1 MRKMIV
7 LLAMAT
13 VVSACGFFK
22 RGGEPPA
29 HRSPSTTSIYGDW
42 VLSSPVDS
50 TAFAGASSVEMSLS
64 QTRFTITANFPGRVS
79 QRITGSAGTGEGGIL
94 TLIPETGS
102 TDATLARRSM
112 SLVAGQPIQLIA
124 SAAGGTLV
132 FKPPQDTD
140 PTPSSV
146 WSKRAQAEAAG
157 IIGKDSVKP

>member
-13 VVSACGFFK
+13 VASACGFFK

-29 HRSPSTTSIYGDW
+29 HRSPTTTSIYGDW
-42 VLSSPVDS
+42 VLTSPVDS
-50 TAFAGASSVEMSLS
+50 TAFAGASSVEMTLN
-64 QTRFTITANFPGRVS
+64 QTNFTITANYPGRVA
-79 QRITGSAGTGEGGIL
+79 QRITGSVGTGEGGIL
-94 TLIPETGS
+94 TLIPEQGS
-102 TDATLARRSM
+102 TDASFARRSM

-146 WSKRAQAEAAG
+146 WSKRSMAEAAG
-157 IIGKDSVKP
+157 KIGKDSVKP